1 MTKTKTIIFLILII
15 STGLFLRIVN
25 INHAPPGVYP
35 DEAVNGM
42 SALTANKTNHYQWFY
57 PSNNGRE
64 GLFINLIALS
74 FKLLGVSV
82 LALKLPSIFF
92 GTLTIWGVY
101 LLSSELF
108 KSKQL
113 GLISAFLL
121 AVSFWSL
128 NFSRIAFRAI
138 ATPTVLVFSFYFLF
152 KGFRT
157 KKWTD
162 FALGGFIFGLGIHT
176 YIAARITPL
185 ILVVG
190 LFFALL
196 SYKNFLKNYWKQLL
210 TFIFFATLS
219 AFPMFYIFFY
229 AHPEYWQSRTSEISI
244 LNPAV
249 NHGHIFS
256 TFLKTFS
263 LSLAKYNFWGDP
275 NWRHNF
281 PPYPILDPLTGIA
294 FLFGIIYSILE
305 FIKLILLRFTKK
317 VRNPKLTIYATLLSW
332 FFIMLV
338 PEFMGVG
345 GNPHALRSIGTL
357 PVVFIFAAL
366 TFNYFLVQ
374 AKKYNFIFQKIVF
387 SLIVLMLVFIGTFNS
402 LKYFYFWAPRIET
415 ARAFES
421 NLMNINYY
429 LETLPPTEEIFAV
442 LGNMQRVPV
451 RLFNSSN
458 PNFHDLHPNTIASIQ
473 PKNIQQTVIIFSNF
487 QKNQIINYCQK
498 RFPTLKLTQKKDK
511 LGLTFWILKQ

>member
-1 MTKTKTIIFLILII
+1 MTKTKIAVLLTLII
-15 STGLFLRIVN
+15 LTGLFLRVID

-57 PSNNGRE
+57 PANNGRE

-74 FKLLGVSV
+74 FKFLGVSI
-82 LALKLPSIFF
+82 LALKLPSILL
-92 GTLTIWGVY
+92 GTLTIWGTY

-108 KSKQL
+108 ESKRL

-138 ATPTVLVFSFYFLF
+138 ATPAVLVFSFYFLF

-162 FALGGFIFGLGIHT
+162 FALSGFIFGLGMHT
-176 YIAARITPL
+176 YIAARISPL
-185 ILVVG
+185 ILIVG
-190 LFFALL
+190 LSFALL
-196 SYKNFLKNYWKQLL
+196 IQKNFFQNYWKQLT
-210 TFIFFATLS
+210 TFIIFATLS

-249 NHGHIFS
+249 NHGHLFL
-256 TFLKTFS
+256 TFFKTFG
-263 LSLAKYNFWGDP
+263 LSLAKYNFWGDQ

-294 FLFGIIYSILE
+294 FLFGIIYASLK
-305 FIKLILLRFTKK
+305 FIQLTFLRFTKK
-317 VRNPKLTIYATLLSW
+317 VRDPKLIIYATLLSW

-357 PVVFIFAAL
+357 PVVFIFASL
-366 TFNYFLVQ
+366 TFNYFLIQ
-374 AKKYNFIFQKIVF
+374 AKKHNFIFQKVVF
-387 SLIVLMLVFIGTFNS
+387 SIIILMLVSIGIFNPI
-402 LKYFYFWAPRIET
+402 KYFYFWAPRVET
-415 ARAFES
+415 ARAFDATSTDIEKY
-421 NLMNINYY
+421 IK
-429 LETLPPTEEIFAV
+429 TLPITEEIFVV

-458 PNFHDLHPNTIASIQ
+458 PNFHDLHPVEIASIK
-473 PKNIQQTVIIFSNF
+473 PHDIHQTVIIFSNF
-487 QKNQIINYCQK
+487 QKKKIINYCQK
-498 RFPTLKLTQKKDK
+498 KFPTLKLTQKQDR
-511 LGLTFWILKQ
+511 LGLTFWVLKK